1 MAAALP
7 AARPT
12 SSGFGADAPVPR
24 PPHPTRRHT
33 DTQPQPYN
41 RCVDPTSDTRFRDL
55 TLDGFVAE
63 LGSGAPV
70 PGGGSASAIA
80 ASLAAALVEMVAALS
95 MSRPK
100 YAQHDDMLAWAN
112 GAGRELA
119 ARFLTLA
126 DDDAASYAAFAA
138 AMKLPRDT
146 DDERATRMATL
157 SAAARHA
164 SEVPLRCVEA
174 CVELVNAAE
183 VLAGRSNVNASSDLN
198 VASLL
203 GEAAARGAAANVL
216 INLPSVAD
224 PEFEGTMIAR
234 VTELLSDIERVAAET
249 REVVRGGQ
257 LRDPIPAPALD

>member
-1 MAAALP
+1 M
-7 AARPT
+7 
-12 SSGFGADAPVPR
+12 
-24 PPHPTRRHT
+24 
-33 DTQPQPYN
+33 
-41 RCVDPTSDTRFRDL
+41 DPTGNTRFRDL

-63 LGSGAPV
+63 LGSAAPV

-80 ASLAAALVEMVAALS
+80 ASLAAGLVEMVAALS

-100 YAQHDDMLAWAN
+100 YAQHEDLLAWAN

-119 ARFLTLA
+119 SRFLTLA

-146 DDERATRMATL
+146 DDERSTRAAAL

-183 VLAGRSNVNASSDLN
+183 ALAGRSNANASSDLN

-224 PEFEGTMIAR
+224 PEFEGTMTAR
-234 VTELLSDIERVAAET
+234 VTELLADIERVASET

-257 LRDPIPAPALD
+257 PRDPIPAPALD